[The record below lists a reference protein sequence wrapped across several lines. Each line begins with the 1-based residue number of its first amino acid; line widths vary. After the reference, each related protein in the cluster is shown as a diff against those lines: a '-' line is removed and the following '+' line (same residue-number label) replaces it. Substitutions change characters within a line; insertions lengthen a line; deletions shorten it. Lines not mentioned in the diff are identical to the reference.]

1 VGGRP
6 VSLTL
11 NNPAV
16 GELIAKVSKSEVE
29 TLAPV
34 SENPNPANPTW
45 ERALTADLCQIPR

>member
-1 VGGRP
+1 M
-6 VSLTL
+6 SLTL

-34 SENPNPANPTW
+34 TAIPNPANPTW